1 MRWLRTA
8 LASALLTG
16 IVLAVTPVIASAAAV
31 LVVNPGSI
39 GAGFQVEVRATCGDN
54 VNPAFVNSKAFGA
67 VTLVPNKGVLS
78 ANVTVPSSTRSG
90 TYTVNL
96 SCASGQKASTKLD
109 VIGGGAPPN
118 PNHGPRTGGG
128 QMAAGMGGKLTL
140 YGGLGAIA
148 LGLGLWLVLG
158 VRRRT
163 TV

>member
-16 IVLAVTPVIASAAAV
+16 IVLGFTPMIASAAAL
-31 LVVNPGSI
+31 LVVNPSSI
-39 GAGFQVEVRATCGDN
+39 GAGFQVEVRAICGDN
-54 VNPAFVNSKAFGA
+54 VNPAFVNSRAFGA

-78 ANVTVPSSTRSG
+78 ANVTVPSSTRTG

-96 SCASGQKASTKLD
+96 SCASGQKASTELD

-118 PNHGPRTGGG
+118 PNHGPHTGGG
-128 QMAAGMGGKLTL
+128 QMAAGMGGKVTL